1 MSLITWITPR
11 GNLGTVP
18 ENIFYSYQLEAV
30 DSSDQTLF
38 YSFIS
43 GNLPGG
49 MYVTREGELRGIP
62 TVLSSVNQSL
72 TNVFT
77 IRATNPQGE
86 VADRSFNLT
95 VSNINGPQILPKPD
109 YIGAWFDGNFLDY
122 TFSVI
127 NDNPD
132 AVHTWKIINGTIPP
146 GTTFTSQGRLLG
158 YVDIIAQNVSELGYE
173 ATPVDFG
180 IYDPLPLSTD
190 RYYNFTIQASDGLKN
205 ATYNVRLLIVSKGNF
220 SADNDIT
227 LINNTFIGIDADN
240 TYRPII
246 LNNQVTLPTAI
257 SGNTFA
263 YKFIAYD
270 PEDEDVSWRIDELAF
285 SGMDELDAAPEQTFA
300 GNGTVGPYTMDLTP
314 ANAARVV
321 VQVNGVLLEAVTD
334 YSTLGDQL
342 TFVNP
347 ILSTDTVYLQFILA
361 NKGFDSLL
369 FDQGASG
376 LPSGLTIDTST
387 GWVIGLLPPQT
398 ESIVTYSFI
407 VQAYRTSNANLV
419 SDPVTFF
426 LNVRAE
432 INDEIVWTTP
442 MDLGFI
448 DNGAVSEL
456 EVSAYHTLGKE
467 LVYSVVYAPFRK
479 LPQGLKFL
487 SSGRLI
493 GRTTF
498 RYFSLDGQEATL
510 NITSTTD
517 LTVGMTVQGVGV
529 AQGCKITEIIDSNTI
544 KVRPA
549 IYVTQGS
556 ILVFTSDI
564 IQKAVST
571 TTNAIT
577 TVIDGGRTTF
587 DQDCGFTV
595 RATAIDGS
603 ITSLKSFALSVR
615 PRNLAPYEN
624 VYLKALPS
632 YSQRLSWET
641 IRKDETIFPP
651 ELIYRPDDSYFGVQA
666 NFKTLFLSG
675 LAASTASTFVNAL
688 NRNHYNKKINFGEI
702 KTARAVGPDGVVDYE
717 LIYVDLIDDQ
727 SYGTSGPPLEVQLTI
742 ANSFLINNQ
751 SFNVIY
757 PNSFPN
763 MQKRLESNIGY
774 TNRSTLPRW
783 MTSVQEDGTVLGLI
797 RCVILAYTKP
807 GASKLIAYRLGQS
820 NFDINVIPFIAD
832 RYQWDNYLSRFY
844 NPETN
849 TFDPSL
855 PTTFDKYPGVAQG
868 SALFDTNLINNVN
881 DSNVITISNTIEVG
895 YGWKIS
901 SRTANLV
908 IPEITTITALN
919 VTGNTL
925 TISSNITAFAGQ
937 TVRFDGDA
945 SVDYAISTAFNLIDG
960 ENLSYVRSSFYIDGV
975 QNFNQGDKLVFAK
988 QFGYGGENDGWI
1000 DSNGNGIPGYLS
1012 KVTGTS
1018 TVNQQGGVWELT
1030 WEEFPESGFDD
1041 DIVGFDEVSDE
1052 LSFSH
1057 FDQGGD
1063 AEINL
1068 NFLQEIILNQ
1078 SVKVKTG
1085 DTYKI
1090 TTLQYQVVSGDI
1102 IPSYSVFRDPTGIF
1116 RTAETTFDGGTCIMR
1131 EGFIAGNSVTG
1142 GTTFSNNKDIWIIPE
1157 TLDKYIR
1164 FPQTGVFV

>member
-18 ENIFYSYQLEAV
+18 ENTFYSYQLEAV

-38 YSFIS
+38 YSFIC

-72 TNVFT
+72 ISVFT

-86 VADRSFNLT
+86 VADRSFSLT

-122 TFSVI
+122 TFSVV

-146 GTTFTSQGRLLG
+146 GTTFTSQGRIFG
-158 YVDIIAQNVSELGYE
+158 YVDIIAQNISELGYE

-190 RYYNFTIQASDGLKN
+190 RFYNFTIQVSDGLKN
-205 ATYNVRLLIVSKGNF
+205 ATYNVRLLIVSKGNY

-246 LNNQVTLPTAI
+246 LNNQITLPTAV

-270 PEDEDVSWRIDELAF
+270 PEDENVSWRIDELAF

-387 GWVIGLLPPQT
+387 GWVIGVLPPQT
-398 ESIVTYSFI
+398 DSIVTYSFI

-456 EVSAYHTLGKE
+456 VVSAYHTLGKE

-564 IQKAVST
+564 LQKAVST

-641 IRKDETIFPP
+641 VRKDATVFPP

-666 NFKTLFLSG
+666 SFKTLFLSG

-797 RCVILAYTKP
+797 RCVVLAYTQP

-868 SALFDTNLINNVN
+868 TSLFDTNIIDNVN
-881 DSNVITISNTIEVG
+881 NSNVITISNTIEVG

-975 QNFNQGDKLVFAK
+975 QNFNQGDKLIFAK
-988 QFGYGGENDGWI
+988 QFGYGGENDGWV
-1000 DSNGNGIPGYLS
+1000 DSDGNGVPGYLS

-1018 TVNQQGGVWELT
+1018 TVNQQGGVWELN

-1090 TTLQYQVVSGDI
+1090 TTLQYQVISGDI
-1102 IPSYSVFRDPTGIF
+1102 LPSYSVFKDPTGIF